1 MDGWTIGSDVATMLT
16 GLSAVTAAATW
27 LTSRYRAWQQE
38 KAQIRARNWHGFIM
52 TTGISDWY
60 VRLIDDPKT
69 PTAVVPLEIV
79 DRYGNPDP
87 AMAQGLRE
95 IVKQDGMLAR
105 VPTQQEYAFLR
116 FLNKELGYGK
126 GILIR

>member
-27 LTSRYRAWQQE
+27 LISRYRSWRQE
-38 KAQIRARNWHGFIM
+38 RDRTRARNWHGFIM
-52 TTGISDWY
+52 ANGINDWY
-60 VRLIDDPKT
+60 VRLIDDPKILS
-69 PTAVVPLEIV
+69 AVVPLEIV

-87 AMAQGLRE
+87 AMAHGLRE
-95 IVKQDGMLAR
+95 MVKRDGMLAR
-105 VPTQQEYAFLR
+105 VPTEEEYAFLK
-116 FLNKELGYGK
+116 FLHKELGYGK

>member
-60 VRLIDDPKT
+60 ARLIDDPKT